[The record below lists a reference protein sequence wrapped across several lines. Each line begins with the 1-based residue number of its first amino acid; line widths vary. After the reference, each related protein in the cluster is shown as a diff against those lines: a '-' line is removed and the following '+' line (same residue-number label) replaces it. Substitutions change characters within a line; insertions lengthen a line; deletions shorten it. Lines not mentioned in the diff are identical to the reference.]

1 MSRWKLSKKQVIN
14 FTWNLDNLTL
24 DWCDLDQEYNILEAP

>member
-1 MSRWKLSKKQVIN
+1 MSRWKLNKKQVIN

-24 DWCDLDQEYNILEAP
+24 DWCDLDARLYII